1 MKEKNEI
8 KILPESSVG
17 RWSIF
22 LSATLIILVL
32 MALYANIILPLI
44 DDYTIYPLSCVCLI
58 LGLIAILKK
67 DKAILLFLPIFL
79 GLLCIA
85 WILFQIIYPDWR

>member
-44 DDYTIYPLSCVCLI
+44 DDYTIYPLSFVCLI

-85 WILFQIIYPDWR
+85 WILFQIIYPGWC